1 MAAPSRTR
9 AGERERAELEHFE
22 RAVQPPDLAV
32 AQDGR
37 RRAAPLQPVAQAKL
51 VEEGDHATVGAE
63 EVVIELVEPV
73 RADLEARRQAAGLR
87 LALEDGDAR
96 ATHRQAA
103 RPDHP
108 ERAGPDHRHVRH
120 RVPAPP
126 SLS

>member
-1 MAAPSRTR
+1 MAAPGARGPAAR
-9 AGERERAELEHFE
+9 AGRTA
-22 RAVQPPDLAV
+22 APPAGRPAADLTV
-32 AQDGR
+32 PQDGR
-37 RRAAPLQPVAQAKL
+37 RRAAPLHPVSEAKL
-51 VEEGDHATVGAE
+51 VEEGDHAPVAAE

-73 RADLEARRQAAGLR
+73 RADLEPRRQAARLR

-96 ATHRQAA
+96 AAHRQAA

-108 ERAGPDHRHVRH
+108 QRAGPDHRHVRH